1 MSLNQI
7 ARRNMKRKMLSKIA
21 KKKHLGLRTLIRY
34 YRKYYIYMQARN
46 LMLLCPP
53 VLYKYMDR
61 MLKVRMPQSHKNEQ
75 ECRFIGDVEKFR
87 YSLFMILPIMNQCT
101 SISSQLLILKKYLWY
116 EFSLREYL
124 HIICF
129 SQSFN

>member
-1 MSLNQI
+1 
-7 ARRNMKRKMLSKIA
+7 MKRKMLSKIA
-21 KKKHLGLRTLIRY
+21 KKKNLGLRTLIRY
-34 YRKYYIYMQARN
+34 YRKYFIYMQARN

-87 YSLFMILPIMNQCT
+87 YSLFMILPIMTNYESMHLNIF
-101 SISSQLLILKKYLWY
+101 SITNLKKI
-116 EFSLREYL
+116 SM
-124 HIICF
+124 I
-129 SQSFN
+129 